1 MHSEQFTMALY
12 NLIDLKVIDIE
23 EFEMLQEHYETCDDI
38 NDYLELRENVQQ
50 SLIACWYLVVTLC
63 NTQCPLVVDT

>member
-1 MHSEQFTMALY
+1 MHSEQFTLALY

-23 EFEMLQEHYETCDDI
+23 EFLMLQEHYETCDDI

-50 SLIACWYLVVTLC
+50 SLIAC
-63 NTQCPLVVDT
+63 